1 MDEINFHNNFQ
12 LLGDLLKGFSSKDKD
27 KADKYIKALN
37 EIYFY
42 TNNAWISNRTTESNY
57 NDLREK
63 KFGSSQYIY
72 YICITIIT
80 KTI

>member
-12 LLGDLLKGFSSKDKD
+12 LLGDLLKGFSGKDKD

-42 TNNAWISNRTTESNY
+42 TNSAWMSKKNVDANY
-57 NDLREK
+57 DDLRERFIEVSNK
-63 KFGSSQYIY
+63 YKDFL
-72 YICITIIT
+72 
-80 KTI
+80 

>member
-63 KFGSSQYIY
+63 FIDVSNKYKDFL
-72 YICITIIT
+72 
-80 KTI
+80 